1 MQGCDSLT
9 PPDGAGPGVA
19 QVSELHSCT
28 AALGWSRRM
37 AAVSQRA
44 AAAVLLCCGRPAF
57 RPPDLVPRALPSP
70 LLHRGGQVIDRLHEL
85 GLSYSEQQAA
95 AIFVQVAEAVAH
107 LHEYRVLHRSG
118 AFTHGKC
125 GGGRQG
131 GAAAAAPAGGHAGLL
146 LSA

>member
-1 MQGCDSLT
+1 M
-9 PPDGAGPGVA
+9 
-19 QVSELHSCT
+19 
-28 AALGWSRRM
+28 
-37 AAVSQRA
+37 
-44 AAAVLLCCGRPAF
+44 
-57 RPPDLVPRALPSP
+57 
-70 LLHRGGQVIDRLHEL
+70 IDRLHEL

-131 GAAAAAPAGGHAGLL
+131 GAMQQLELPALAGG
-146 LSA
+146 SAVVFRGCGAVM